1 MKAGRLNYSIFETE
15 FPEVFIGV
23 SSVVLVEDLFEDF
36 QQFIE
41 LKTVD

>member
-1 MKAGRLNYSIFETE
+1 MKAGRLNHSIFEAE
-15 FPEVFIGV
+15 FSEDFIGV
-23 SSVVLVEDLFEDF
+23 SSVDLFEDLFEDF